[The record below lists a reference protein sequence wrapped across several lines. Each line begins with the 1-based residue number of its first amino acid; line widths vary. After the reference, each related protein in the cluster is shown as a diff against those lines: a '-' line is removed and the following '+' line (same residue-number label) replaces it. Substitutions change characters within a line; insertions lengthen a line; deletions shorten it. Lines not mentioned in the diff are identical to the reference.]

1 MAHYLMTGL
10 ILPCDEVRVG
20 KVNHR
25 KVYVAFGESIEMAN
39 AVSVFRN
46 SGEKEWMKQC
56 LK

>member
-1 MAHYLMTGL
+1 MAHYLITGL

-46 SGEKEWMKQC
+46 SGEKE
-56 LK
+56 